1 MWEATGEELKKGR
14 GKRTGKS
21 GVAEDVSSEG
31 PEAQQG
37 KRPWHGSQ
45 WACSDHDPLEEEA
58 LPSSSLLKEF
68 VFAPYD
74 PPATAGQARAL
85 DPKAVN
91 PGPDLTQ

>member
-37 KRPWHGSQ
+37 
-45 WACSDHDPLEEEA
+45 EA
-58 LPSSSLLKEF
+58 TLAWQSVGL
-68 VFAPYD
+68 
-74 PPATAGQARAL
+74 Q
-85 DPKAVN
+85 
-91 PGPDLTQ
+91 